1 MVAKV
6 THLLVA
12 QVQELVKLNSAVG
25 EGAERALLLEVGS
38 DLGVGN
44 GGISLFPPAP
54 SDPSKQN
61 TSRQHSPLP

>member
-1 MVAKV
+1 MVDKA

-25 EGAERALLLEVGS
+25 EGAERPLLLEVGS

-44 GGISLFPPAP
+44 SGISLQSEPI
-54 SDPSKQN
+54 QH
-61 TSRQHSPLP
+61 RQRSTLS